1 MMRSDEMLN
10 ILFAIFFIVLSLVTC
25 LSVLFRIEGNFVDE
39 DVIFS
44 SQGKAI
50 LFYFINI
57 IVAAFMTMI
66 LYILICVLQRVI

>member
-66 LYILICVLQRVI
+66 LYILICVLQRVL

>member
-1 MMRSDEMLN
+1 MLN

>member
-10 ILFAIFFIVLSLVTC
+10 ILFAILFIVLSLVTF
-25 LSVLFRIEGNFVDE
+25 LSVLFRVEGNFIDE

-66 LYILICVLQRVI
+66 FYILICVVQRAV

>member
-10 ILFAIFFIVLSLVTC
+10 ILFAILFIVLSLVTF
-25 LSVLFRIEGNFVDE
+25 LSVLFRVEGNFIDE

-66 LYILICVLQRVI
+66 FYILICVLQRAV

>member
-1 MMRSDEMLN
+1 MLN

-57 IVAAFMTMI
+57 IVDAFMTMI

>member
-10 ILFAIFFIVLSLVTC
+10 ILFAIFFIVLSLVTFY
-25 LSVLFRIEGNFVDE
+25 SVLFRIEGNFVDE

-66 LYILICVLQRVI
+66 LYIFICVLQRVI

>member
-1 MMRSDEMLN
+1 MLN

-50 LFYFINI
+50 LSYFINI

-66 LYILICVLQRVI
+66 LYIWICVLQRVI

>member
-57 IVAAFMTMI
+57 F
-66 LYILICVLQRVI
+66 

>member
-50 LFYFINI
+50 LSYFINI

-66 LYILICVLQRVI
+66 LYIWICVLQRVI

>member
-1 MMRSDEMLN
+1 MLN

-66 LYILICVLQRVI
+66 LYIWICVLQRVI